1 MSGVDEAAGTD
12 RTKGW
17 SADQGSG
24 TLMVI
29 GVVALAMVLACA
41 GIVCAA
47 FLVSLN
53 RAQDIADMSAL
64 AGADIYATARLADVQ
79 DKACQVAQE
88 VAESNGAQLSSCRCE
103 GVDTIVSLRLKGAWG
118 WVIVRSAR
126 AGVDPVDALEGP
138 APRLAPQ
145 VSHQHSASFP
155 KSLSVW
161 HPRLS
166 GVQLSMT

>member
-1 MSGVDEAAGTD
+1 MSGVDEATGTD

-41 GIVCAA
+41 GIVCAV

-53 RAQDIADMSAL
+53 RAQDIADLSAL
-64 AGADIYATARLADVQ
+64 AGADISATAQWEDVE

-103 GVDTIVSLRLKGAWG
+103 GVDTIVRIRLKGAWG
-118 WVIVRSAR
+118 WMIGRSAR

>member
-17 SADQGSG
+17 RADQGSG
-24 TLMVI
+24 TVMVI

-53 RAQDIADMSAL
+53 RAQDIADLSAL
-64 AGADIYATARLADVQ
+64 AGADISATAQWEDVQ

-126 AGVDPVDALEGP
+126 AGVEG
-138 APRLAPQ
+138 
-145 VSHQHSASFP
+145 
-155 KSLSVW
+155 
-161 HPRLS
+161 
-166 GVQLSMT
+166 